1 MTKDRLIHGAIANEQ
16 FRLFAVESTELV
28 QKTRDLHDLYPLPA
42 IMMGRLMTAAAL
54 MSGELKSPGSEV
66 SIRIDADG
74 ELKGALVIASQ
85 EGNLRGYAYAPDF
98 WAENPE
104 DNFLV
109 GKHLG
114 KGLFTVIKQRNSQ
127 ITYQGSVELIS
138 GEIGSDLA
146 EYYNQSEQTPTAVNL
161 GVLIDRDAKVRAAGG
176 VLIQQLPSADPEI
189 ADRINSNMAS
199 TPNISDLM
207 DMGLKMEEILEK
219 FILKG
224 LDWRIYSESELN
236 YRCTCSKER
245 FADALALLGR
255 EELESMSE
263 GIAPVCHYCNSTYEF
278 SASDIAD
285 ILARPGLS

>member
-1 MTKDRLIHGAIANEQ
+1 MKKDRLIHGSIANEQ
-16 FRLFAVESTELV
+16 FRLFAVETTELV

-42 IMMGRLMTAAAL
+42 IMMGRLVTAIAL

-74 ELKGALVIASQ
+74 ELQGALVVATKTGEI
-85 EGNLRGYAYAPDF
+85 RGYPYVPDF

-114 KGLFTVIKQRNSQ
+114 KGIFTVIKQHNSK
-127 ITYQGSVELIS
+127 ITYQGSVELID

-161 GVLIDRDAKVRAAGG
+161 GVLIDREAKIRAAGG
-176 VLIQQLPSADPEI
+176 VLIQQLPSADPKI
-189 ADRINSNMAS
+189 ADVINANISG

-207 DMGLKMEEILEK
+207 DMGLTMEEILEK

-224 LDWRIYSESELN
+224 IDWKVYSESELS
-236 YRCTCSKER
+236 YKCTCSKER
-245 FADALALLGR
+245 FASALALLDAQELR
-255 EELESMSE
+255 EMKD
-263 GIAPVCHYCNSTYEF
+263 GISPVCHYCNTAYDF
-278 SASDIAD
+278 SADEIAG
-285 ILARPGLS
+285 ILARKEPS